1 MRIDGFKDVLPGL
14 DSLQPIQKPQPR
26 VEPGTA
32 QQGGSFNEIFVDA
45 LKEVDQMQR
54 TAEDHVEGISVG
66 KDGYTTHGAMIALE
80 KADIAFQLMSQ
91 IKSKIVMAYQEVMR
105 TQV

>member
-1 MRIDGFKDVLPGL
+1 MKIDSFQSMLKGL
-14 DSLQPIQKPQPR
+14 EPLQPAQKPQVQSP
-26 VEPGTA
+26 V
-32 QQGGSFNEIFVDA
+32 GGNQSNFGQVFADA
-45 LKEVDQMQR
+45 LSEVDQMQKS
-54 TAEDHVEGISVG
+54 AQDHVEGITIG